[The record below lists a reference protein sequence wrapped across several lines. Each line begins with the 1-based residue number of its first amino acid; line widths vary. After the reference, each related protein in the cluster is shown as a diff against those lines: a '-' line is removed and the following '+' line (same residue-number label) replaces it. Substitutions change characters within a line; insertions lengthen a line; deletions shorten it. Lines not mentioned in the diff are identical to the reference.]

1 MWTVTELAL
10 KTSLCRKIAYQQRG
24 SALTYSIAGAAVLA
38 VTGYML
44 VGLLGMQKVS
54 REDEV
59 FYIQSQQ
66 LVNDLAE
73 LGLYVLAYDKVVSA
87 EKPFEFQQDQKS
99 IIFELLDQPMGSL
112 ELRDHLIGN
121 VCGGYD
127 VNANQV
133 GNLLLGNSTAFCP
146 FYIRDPSL
154 DGFMLEDIVFKL
166 WRTSGSTSLF
176 KRVGNQIVTQ
186 AGGQRQAILRA
197 NQSDEYVLEADL
209 THMLSQQ
216 SDSRFLLH
224 VDQNFIQSLRALNP
238 QLTFRYKFHRSLRG
252 YKTIGNE
259 RLVTVES
266 ELSYGESFRKKWVRG
281 YHSVIYQIPAIK
293 DFALFFM
300 YPETSQGM
308 PTRKLSESLIL
319 GGKNTQV
326 YGRVFFNGDIDVD
339 VRSLPVFSEAVI
351 ISGEIIQP
359 PDMSIEE
366 FASVLSQKFPKGLV
380 ERFPVHRLVYDNS
393 CSDNFP
399 AIINQT
405 QLYCRKPGQ
414 LTQVFNIEDYI
425 LGLTNICSYYPVSVS
440 SGNYSYDLSTAVA
453 PIVRETCAPSS
464 PGKLFIAGGVMNV
477 NISGS
482 HAFILSPVKRLQ
494 ASGATTIY
502 GTVMGGYL
510 NIPDGS
516 KVYGLGK
523 VRKGLPG
530 IADDEVL
537 KQISIEGSRILS
549 GVGVPLRNLPL
560 FSRGLREE

>member
-1 MWTVTELAL
+1 MWIVTRLY
-10 KTSLCRKIAYQQRG
+10 SYIVLCKSSCAQQRG

-66 LVNDLAE
+66 LVNDIVE
-73 LGLYVLAYDKVVSA
+73 MGLYVLAYDKVVSA
-87 EKPFEFQQDQKS
+87 EKPFEFSQEQKT
-99 IIFELLDQPMGSL
+99 IIFDLLDQPMGSL
-112 ELRDHLIGN
+112 ELRNHLIGN

-133 GNLLLGNSTAFCP
+133 GNLLLGNGTAFCP
-146 FYIRDPSL
+146 FYIRDPAL

-166 WRTSGSTSLF
+166 WKTSGPTSLF

-186 AGGQRQAILRA
+186 PGGQRQAILRT
-197 NQSDEYVLEADL
+197 NQSNEYVLEADL

-216 SDSRFLLH
+216 FESRFLLH

-238 QLTFRYKFHRSLRG
+238 QLIFRFKFHPSLKG
-252 YKTIGNE
+252 YKTSGNE

-266 ELSYGESFRKKWVRG
+266 ELNYGESFRKKWIRG

-300 YPETSQGM
+300 YPETSQGL

-319 GGKNTQV
+319 GGKNTRV

-339 VRSLPVFSEAVI
+339 VRNLPVFSEAVI
-351 ISGEIIQP
+351 ISGEIVQP
-359 PDMSIEE
+359 SDLSIEE
-366 FASVLSQKFPKGLV
+366 FATLLSQKFPKGLF
-380 ERFPVHRLVYDNS
+380 ERFPVHRLVYDNA

-399 AIINQT
+399 AIVNQT
-405 QLYCRKPGQ
+405 QLYCRKPGH
-414 LTQVFNIEDYI
+414 LTQIFNIEDYI
-425 LGLTNICSYYPVSVS
+425 LGLTNICSYYPVSVN
-440 SGNYSYDLSTAVA
+440 SGNYVYDLSTAVA
-453 PIVRETCAPSS
+453 PIVKETCAPSS
-464 PGKLFIAGGVMNV
+464 PGKLFVSGGVMNV
-477 NISGS
+477 TVSGS
-482 HAFILSPVKRLQ
+482 HAFILSPVKKLQ
-494 ASGATTIY
+494 ASGPTTIY

-510 NIPDGS
+510 SIPDGS
-516 KVYGLGK
+516 KIYGLGK
-523 VRKGLPG
+523 IKRGLPG

-537 KQISIEGSRILS
+537 KQVSLEGSRILS
-549 GVGVPLRNLPL
+549 GVGVPLRNVPL
-560 FSRGLREE
+560 FSRGLRED